1 LPGSDLA
8 HAPAGTTS
16 VPIAL
21 HRRLFARAPPAS
33 ARPRPAR
40 SRGEGATTLAS
51 FATTQNDDESARPGP
66 GTMGT
71 VSDLIGQVATLDA
84 ASIGL
89 PWPSRPDVA
98 ASISSFQNVIGQA
111 PARRSGRERPT
122 AGRYQIRVSLPRHR
136 SLHELVELFERL
148 TYRAAVGFVT
158 TTSLTIMA
166 APRRETVDRSL
177 RSTAGSDGSAEVRDF
192 GRSIQLGCCRVN

>member
-1 LPGSDLA
+1 MPRSRSRSRPRCRERRVPPPRRPDALPGSDLA

-16 VPIAL
+16 APIAL

-98 ASISSFQNVIGQA
+98 ASVSSFQNVIGQA

-122 AGRYQIRVSLPRHR
+122 AGRYQIRVSLPVIARFTNWL
-136 SLHELVELFERL
+136 SF
-148 TYRAAVGFVT
+148 
-158 TTSLTIMA
+158 SK
-166 APRRETVDRSL
+166 D
-177 RSTAGSDGSAEVRDF
+177 
-192 GRSIQLGCCRVN
+192 